1 MLQIA
6 LSLEQTDGS
15 QNRVVGQS
23 RLFSNRIKLLLDGS
37 RSFEPEHVHDPQ
49 FGFGQSSRLSRRHRR
64 PSTHLRRFTTRK
76 VTNSLVAREMSR
88 VAWRV
93 DHFNEEE

>member
-1 MLQIA
+1 MFQIA
-6 LSLEQTDGS
+6 LSLQHTDDS

-23 RLFSNRIKLLLDGS
+23 RLFSNRIKHLLDGT

-49 FGFGQSSRLSRRHRR
+49 LGFGQSSRLSRRHRR
-64 PSTHLRRFTTRK
+64 PSTHLRRFTTQK

-93 DHFNEEE
+93 GHFNEEE